1 MKKYK
6 IADTIFKDMKR
17 EVPVQLS
24 ILINLF
30 STGIFPGSLKLVRVI
45 PIFKKKDQQDSNNYR
60 QISVL
65 SNIDKL
71 IEKHLYNRLKNFW
84 IKTNISII
92 INLAREI
99 IILLILHWLAWQKKY
114 EMHEMMIIMPVA

>member
-6 IADTIFKDMKR
+6 IANTIFKDMKR

-71 IEKHLYNRLKNFW
+71 IEKHLYNRLKNF
-84 IKTNISII
+84 
-92 INLAREI
+92 
-99 IILLILHWLAWQKKY
+99 
-114 EMHEMMIIMPVA
+114 

>member
-1 MKKYK
+1 MTKKYK
-6 IADTIFKDMKR
+6 IADTNFKDMKS

-30 STGIFPGSLKLVRVI
+30 STGIFPGSLKLARVI

-65 SNIDKL
+65 SNINKL
-71 IEKHLYNRLKNFW
+71 IEKLLYNRLKNF
-84 IKTNISII
+84 
-92 INLAREI
+92 
-99 IILLILHWLAWQKKY
+99 
-114 EMHEMMIIMPVA
+114 

>member
-71 IEKHLYNRLKNFW
+71 IEKHLYNRLKNF
-84 IKTNISII
+84 
-92 INLAREI
+92 
-99 IILLILHWLAWQKKY
+99 
-114 EMHEMMIIMPVA
+114 

>member
-1 MKKYK
+1 MKS
-6 IADTIFKDMKR
+6 

-30 STGIFPGSLKLVRVI
+30 STGIFPGSLKLARVI

-65 SNIDKL
+65 SNINKL
-71 IEKHLYNRLKNFW
+71 IEKLLYNRLKNFW

-92 INLAREI
+92 IDLASEI
-99 IILLILHWLAWQKKY
+99 IILLILHW
-114 EMHEMMIIMPVA
+114 

>member
-92 INLAREI
+92 INLACEI